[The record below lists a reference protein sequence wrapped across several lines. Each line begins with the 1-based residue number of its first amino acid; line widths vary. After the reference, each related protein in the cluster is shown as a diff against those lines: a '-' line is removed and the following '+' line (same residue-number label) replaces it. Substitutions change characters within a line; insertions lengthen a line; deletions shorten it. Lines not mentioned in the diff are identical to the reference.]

1 MAVYKVY
8 NIELDT
14 KRLTKQSPQGIRAG
28 ETGVKFLIHLT
39 NDESQVDFDNTVR
52 VVLEINS
59 NVGKHVQDSANDS
72 RIVYVTSGNV
82 SKCSILLDSM
92 SFAEGMNRCVFHV
105 FTTASG
111 TNDTEICAAEFQFI
125 AAPADVEREN
135 VWYRGSTPTHTFGTD
150 IDLTTATTIEV
161 TYEQNGKVVVKKQKS
176 AMTVTSTSVSWTLTS
191 ADTLAMSVGNVGI
204 QMKYVKNGVTDYSE
218 VVTGKVM
225 YSQGV

>member
-1 MAVYKVY
+1 MAIYKTY
-8 NIELDT
+8 DINLDT

-28 ETGVKFLIHLT
+28 ETGVKFNITVT
-39 NDESQVDFDNTVR
+39 NGGSQITFGSGVR

-59 NVGKHVQDSANDS
+59 NIGKRVQDSASDS
-72 RIVYVTSGNV
+72 GITYSTTV
-82 SKCSILLDSM
+82 CSVLLDSL
-92 SFAEGMNRCVFHV
+92 SFAEGLNRCVFHV
-105 FTTASG
+105 FTTNST
-111 TNDTEICAAEFQFI
+111 TNDTEICAAEFQFV
-125 AAPADVEREN
+125 AEPAEVEREN

-161 TYEQNGKVVVKKQKS
+161 TYEQNGKVVVTKQKS

>member
-1 MAVYKVY
+1 MAIYKTY
-8 NIELDT
+8 DINLDT

-28 ETGVKFLIHLT
+28 ETGVKFNITVT
-39 NDESQVDFDNTVR
+39 NGGSQITFGSGVR

-59 NVGKHVQDSANDS
+59 NIGKRVQDSASDS
-72 RIVYVTSGNV
+72 RIAYVTSGNV
-82 SKCSILLDSM
+82 SKCSILLDSL

-111 TNDTEICAAEFQFI
+111 TNDTEICAAEFQFV
-125 AAPADVEREN
+125 AEPAEVEREN

-161 TYEQNGKVVVKKQKS
+161 TYEQNGKVVVTKQKS